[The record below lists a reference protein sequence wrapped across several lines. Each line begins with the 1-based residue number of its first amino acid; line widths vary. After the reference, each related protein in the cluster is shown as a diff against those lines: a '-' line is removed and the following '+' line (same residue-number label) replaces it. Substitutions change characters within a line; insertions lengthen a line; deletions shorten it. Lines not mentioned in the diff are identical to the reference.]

1 MCLFVFE
8 SVHSCENKRIEM
20 ENKNEIIDTPT
31 ATICRMVVL
40 PLPREMGRD
49 LCDPDEAQSS
59 SFHKALSLTLWRSTS
74 NFGVECKILYL

>member
-1 MCLFVFE
+1 
-8 SVHSCENKRIEM
+8 M
-20 ENKNEIIDTPT
+20 EYKSEIIDTPT

-59 SFHKALSLTLWRSTS
+59 SFHKALSLTLWRSTIHY
-74 NFGVECKILYL
+74 FGVECGKKLEWWI

>member
-20 ENKNEIIDTPT
+20 ENKSEIIDTPT

-40 PLPREMGRD
+40 PLPREMEGTYAILMRLRAHHFTKLSHS
-49 LCDPDEAQSS
+49 LCGG
-59 SFHKALSLTLWRSTS
+59 ALYT
-74 NFGVECKILYL
+74 ILELNVVKT

>member
-1 MCLFVFE
+1 
-8 SVHSCENKRIEM
+8 M

-59 SFHKALSLTLWRSTS
+59 SFHKALSLTL
-74 NFGVECKILYL
+74 